1 MKRVEAVILMGIQGS
16 GKSTFYDQR
25 FAKTHLRISMD
36 LAGTRARERRLMEE
50 CIVKRQD
57 YVVDNTNSVASQ
69 RKIYI
74 EAAKLA
80 GFRVRGYF
88 FPPDIKEALKRN
100 AAREGKAKVP
110 VPGIFRTL
118 KYFQTPSF
126 EEGFDEL
133 WEVHCRGGE
142 FVLNQ
147 ITD

>member
-1 MKRVEAVILMGIQGS
+1 
-16 GKSTFYDQR
+16 
-25 FAKTHLRISMD
+25 MD

-50 CIVKRQD
+50 CILKRQD

-69 RKIYI
+69 RKVYI
-74 EAAKLA
+74 EAAKSA
-80 GFRVRGYF
+80 GFRVIGYF

-110 VPGIFRTL
+110 VPGIYRTL

-133 WEVHCRGGE
+133 WEVRCQAGE
-142 FVLNQ
+142 FVVKQ

>member
-1 MKRVEAVILMGIQGS
+1 
-16 GKSTFYDQR
+16 
-25 FAKTHLRISMD
+25 MD
-36 LAGTRARERRLMEE
+36 RAGTRARERRLMEE

-69 RKIYI
+69 RKVYI
-74 EAAKLA
+74 EAAKSA
-80 GFRVRGYF
+80 GFRVRGYL

-110 VPGIFRTL
+110 VPGIYRTL
-118 KYFQTPSF
+118 KYFQAPSF

-133 WEVHCRGGE
+133 WEVRCQAGE
-142 FVLNQ
+142 FVVNQ